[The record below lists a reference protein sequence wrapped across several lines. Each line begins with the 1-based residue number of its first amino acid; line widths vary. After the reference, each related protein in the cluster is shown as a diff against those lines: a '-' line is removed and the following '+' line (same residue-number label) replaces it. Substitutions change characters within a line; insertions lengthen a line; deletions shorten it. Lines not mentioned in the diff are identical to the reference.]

1 MEIATFEADNN
12 YYEHVPGVQTIFLF
26 KISSVSL

>member
-12 YYEHVPGVQTIFLF
+12 YYEHVPGVQTIILF
-26 KISSVSL
+26 KKFHQ

>member
-12 YYEHVPGVQTIFLF
+12 YYEHVPGVQTILF
-26 KISSVSL
+26 KKFHQ